1 MNNRVVFLDTETT
14 GLDAS
19 EGHRIVEIAC
29 IDVIDRK
36 LTDQSFHLYLNP
48 EREISE
54 DATQIHG
61 IDNAMVQDKPTFD
74 TVIEQLLNYVR
85 DVEVVAHN
93 ASFDLEFINA
103 EITRCNDI
111 KGASYPLFDH
121 VCAKVTDSL
130 AMAQKKF
137 PGRRNNL
144 NALCQRLEIDASER
158 VFHGALLDASLLA
171 QVWLKLT
178 GGQKILD
185 LQANL
190 YDPDQAQMR
199 RDDSKPLRVIHATDE
214 EVERHNRYMENL
226 QTEWENQQSKN

>member
-14 GLDAS
+14 GLNAS
-19 EGHRIVEIAC
+19 EGHRIIEIAC
-29 IDVIDRK
+29 IDVIDRQ
-36 LTDQSFHLYLNP
+36 LTGQTFHVYLNP

-54 DATQIHG
+54 EATRIHG

-74 TVIEQLLNYVR
+74 AVIEQLLNYVR
-85 DVEVVAHN
+85 DAEVVAHN
-93 ASFDLEFINA
+93 ASFDIDFINA
-103 EITRCNDI
+103 EITRSNDI

-144 NALCQRLEIDASER
+144 DALCQRLEVDSSER
-158 VFHGALLDASLLA
+158 VLHGALLDASLLT

-178 GGQKILD
+178 GGQKSLN
-185 LQANL
+185 LQANSHSAG
-190 YDPDQAQMR
+190 QAKVQR
-199 RDDSKPLRVIHATDE
+199 EAHKPVRVIHATAE
-214 EVERHNRYMENL
+214 ENQRHNAYMEAL
-226 QTEWENQQSKN
+226 QGERG